1 MCLILDTNKYGEFF
15 DPTNRNMEP
24 VRQWYK
30 KMGKFVYTP
39 TPKMMK
45 ELAGNDKMRQL
56 FSEGRRTKK
65 VKWIDEKKEHKKEK
79 ELTKEVLTKKRK
91 LKSNDL
97 HIIALALAG
106 EVKLLVS
113 GDKNLHADFK
123 DIIEKGNIYQNKAHK
138 HLLAED
144 ICP

>member
-15 DPTNRNMEP
+15 DPKNRDMEP
-24 VRQWYK
+24 VREWHN
-30 KMGKFVYTP
+30 KMGKFAYSP
-39 TPKMMK
+39 TPKMK
-45 ELAGNDKMRQL
+45 EELAGNYKMSKI
-56 FSEGRRTKK
+56 FNEGRRGEQ
-65 VKWIDEKKEHKKEK
+65 VKWIDEKKVRKEEK
-79 ELTKEVLTKKRK
+79 VLIKQRK